1 LTGEAVMQPAAELV
15 ERRQT
20 LGEEIANSV
29 SHGVGLA
36 AVLVVSPLL
45 IAHAALVGSA
55 TFVVGVSIFVA
66 SAVLLYLSS
75 TLYHAL
81 PHGGGKRVFRVIEH
95 SAIFLLI
102 AGTYTPFML
111 GALHGPWGWT
121 LVSLIWSLA
130 VLGVLLKTVGR
141 EGHSALSMVLYLGMG
156 WLLIVAVR
164 PLWLHVPLGGLILI
178 LAGGLAYTM
187 GTAFFAAERLRYAHF
202 VWHLFVL
209 AGTTCHLVAI
219 WRYAA

>member
-1 LTGEAVMQPAAELV
+1 MNPPPGVAELV

-36 AVLVVSPLL
+36 AMLVASPLL
-45 IAHAALVGSA
+45 IAHAVRVGSSA
-55 TFVVGVSIFVA
+55 FVVGVSIFVA
-66 SAVLLYLSS
+66 SAVVLYLSS

-102 AGTYTPFML
+102 AGTYTPFLL
-111 GALHGPWGWT
+111 GVLHGPWGWT
-121 LVSLIWSLA
+121 LVVLIWALA
-130 VLGVLLKTVGR
+130 TLGVLLKTVGK
-141 EGHSALSMVLYLGMG
+141 EGHSTLSMVLYLGMG
-156 WLLIVAVR
+156 WLLVVAIR
-164 PLWLHVPLGGLILI
+164 PLWLHVPLAGLALI
-178 LAGGLAYTM
+178 LAGGVAYTA

-209 AGTTCHLVAI
+209 AGTTCHLIAI

>member
-1 LTGEAVMQPAAELV
+1 MQPPAELV

-36 AVLVVSPLL
+36 AVLVASPLL
-45 IAHAALVGSA
+45 IAHAARVGSCA
-55 TFVVGVSIFVA
+55 FVVGVSIFVA
-66 SAVLLYLSS
+66 SAVVLYLSS

-102 AGTYTPFML
+102 AGTYTPFLL
-111 GALHGPWGWT
+111 GVLHGPWGWT
-121 LVSLIWSLA
+121 LVVLIWALA
-130 VLGVLLKTVGR
+130 ILGVLLKTVGK
-141 EGHSALSMVLYLGMG
+141 EGHSTLSMVLYLGMG
-156 WLLIVAVR
+156 WLLVVAIR
-164 PLWLHVPLGGLILI
+164 PLWLHVPLAGLALI
-178 LAGGLAYTM
+178 LAGGVAYTA

-209 AGTTCHLVAI
+209 AGTTCHLIAI

>member
-1 LTGEAVMQPAAELV
+1 MSPVLPVTAESRAQDRV

-36 AVLVVSPLL
+36 GMLAVSPLL
-45 IAHAALVGSA
+45 IAHAAARGGPM
-55 TFVVGVSIFVA
+55 FVIGVSIFSA

-81 PHGGGKRVFRVIEH
+81 PHGNGKRVFRVIEH

-111 GALHGPWGWT
+111 GAPPRAWPG
-121 LVSLIWSLA
+121 
-130 VLGVLLKTVGR
+130 
-141 EGHSALSMVLYLGMG
+141 
-156 WLLIVAVR
+156 
-164 PLWLHVPLGGLILI
+164 
-178 LAGGLAYTM
+178 
-187 GTAFFAAERLRYAHF
+187 AESP
-202 VWHLFVL
+202 
-209 AGTTCHLVAI
+209 T
-219 WRYAA
+219 

>member
-1 LTGEAVMQPAAELV
+1 MGTPANVA

-36 AVLVVSPLL
+36 AVIAVSPLL
-45 IAHAALVGSA
+45 IAHAAQVGSS

-66 SAVLLYLSS
+66 SAVTLYLSS

-81 PHGGGKRVFRVIEH
+81 PHGKGKRVFRIIEH

-111 GALHGPWGWT
+111 GAMHGPWGRT
-121 LVSLIWSLA
+121 LVSLIWALA
-130 VLGVLLKTVGR
+130 FLGVLLKTVGQ
-141 EGHSALSMVLYLGMG
+141 EDHSVLSMVLYLGMG
-156 WLLIVAVR
+156 WLLVVAIQ
-164 PLWLHVPLGGLILI
+164 PLRLHVPPAGVVLI
-178 LAGGLAYTM
+178 LAGGVAYTA
-187 GTAFFAAERLRYAHF
+187 GTAFFAAERMPYAHF

-209 AGTTCHLVAI
+209 AGTTCHLIAI

>member
-1 LTGEAVMQPAAELV
+1 VNPPPGVAELV

-36 AVLVVSPLL
+36 AILVASPLL
-45 IAHAALVGSA
+45 IAHAVRVGSFA
-55 TFVVGVSIFVA
+55 FVVGVSIFVA
-66 SAVLLYLSS
+66 SAVVLYLSS

-81 PHGGGKRVFRVIEH
+81 PHGRGKRVFRVIEH

-102 AGTYTPFML
+102 AGTYTPFLL
-111 GALHGPWGWT
+111 GVLHGPWGWT
-121 LVSLIWSLA
+121 LVVLIWALA
-130 VLGVLLKTVGR
+130 ILGVLLKTVGK
-141 EGHSALSMVLYLGMG
+141 EGHSTLSMVLYLGMG
-156 WLLIVAVR
+156 WLLVVAIR
-164 PLWLHVPLGGLILI
+164 PLWLHVPLAGLALI
-178 LAGGLAYTM
+178 LAGGVAYTA
-187 GTAFFAAERLRYAHF
+187 GTAFFAAEQLRYAHF

-209 AGTTCHLVAI
+209 AGTTCHLIAI